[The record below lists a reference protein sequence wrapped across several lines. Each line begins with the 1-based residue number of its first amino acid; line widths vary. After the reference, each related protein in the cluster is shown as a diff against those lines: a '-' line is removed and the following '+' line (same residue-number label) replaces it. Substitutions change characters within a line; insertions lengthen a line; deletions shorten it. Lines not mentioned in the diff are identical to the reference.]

1 MIPIHYIGWM
11 IIVLAI
17 LRFKNKAYLDIRWK
31 LAFSSFTALYSLSKL
46 AFIYATPDIA
56 TIFQVLCAAAFLLP
70 FLKINYLLI
79 KDVEKVSDTSL
90 LLGMGL
96 IVLLS

>member
-17 LRFKNKAYLDIRWK
+17 LRFNNKAHLDVRWK
-31 LAFSSFTALYSLSKL
+31 LAFSLFTALFSLGRL
-46 AFIYATPDIA
+46 AVYYGFPDLANVLNI
-56 TIFQVLCAAAFLLP
+56 LCAAAFLLP

-79 KDVEKVSDTSL
+79 KDVEKISDTSL
-90 LLGMGL
+90 LLGMSI

>member
-17 LRFKNKAYLDIRWK
+17 LRFNNKAHLDVRWK
-31 LAFSSFTALYSLSKL
+31 LAFSLFTALFSLGRL
-46 AFIYATPDIA
+46 AAYYGFHDLANVLNI
-56 TIFQVLCAAAFLLP
+56 LCAAAFLLP

-79 KDVEKVSDTSL
+79 KDVEKISDTSL
-90 LLGMGL
+90 LLGMSI